1 MNITSKGRYA
11 LKIMLDL
18 GHRSEGRQQRHDIAE
33 RQGIPYDYIDHVL
46 ARLRNAGLI
55 KSIRGRNGGFILGLA
70 PEDISAWDIFVAA
83 EDSVHPVMCLG
94 TGHCLNDEVCHTKG
108 VWEDLYAGIEQSL
121 AGKSLAELVRV
132 WKKSENE
139 VTMDLLD
146 RQMEC
151 RGPAKRLGG
160 QRLEAH

>member
-18 GHRSEGRQQRHDIAE
+18 GYHAEIRQQRHDIAE

-55 KSIRGRNGGFILGLA
+55 KSIRGRNGGFILGRA
-70 PEDISAWDIFVAA
+70 TTDISAWDIFTAV
-83 EDSVHPVMCLG
+83 EDSVHPVLCLG
-94 TGHCLNDEVCHTKG
+94 SEHCLNDEICQTKG
-108 VWEDLYAGIEQSL
+108 VWEELYRGIELSL
-121 AGKSLAELVRV
+121 AGKSLADLVRA
-132 WKKSENE
+132 WKKSEND
-139 VTMDLLD
+139 VSIGFLD

-151 RGPAKRLGG
+151 KGPIKRPGG
-160 QRLEAH
+160 QVVEAH